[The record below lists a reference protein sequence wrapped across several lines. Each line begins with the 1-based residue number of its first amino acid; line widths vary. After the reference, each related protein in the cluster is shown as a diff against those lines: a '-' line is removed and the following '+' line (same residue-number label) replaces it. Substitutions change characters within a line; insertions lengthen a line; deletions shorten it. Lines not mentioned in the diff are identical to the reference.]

1 MPLKVLH
8 FASTN
13 LGKFYLISIQNN
25 RFVKGSFYNELT
37 ALLSLVP
44 TKASATIGVSEFHND
59 RVNYLN
65 K

>member
-37 ALLSLVP
+37 ALLSLWYLPKPLLRLVSLNFI
-44 TKASATIGVSEFHND
+44 TTASTT
-59 RVNYLN
+59 
-65 K
+65 